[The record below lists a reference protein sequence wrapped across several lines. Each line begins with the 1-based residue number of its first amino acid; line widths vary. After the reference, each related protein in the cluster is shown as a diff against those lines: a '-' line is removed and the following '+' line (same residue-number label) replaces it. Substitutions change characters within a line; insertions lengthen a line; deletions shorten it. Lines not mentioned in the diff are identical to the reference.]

1 MEGSISRDISKH
13 LGFTVYYAVNI
24 AIVCVVHS
32 LSFRGKIR
40 DCCWHINNRAQLAYI
55 IYLHRFSYFSDV
67 I

>member
-1 MEGSISRDISKH
+1 MYLYIMECSISRDISKH

-40 DCCWHINNRAQLAYI
+40 DCCWHINNRAQ
-55 IYLHRFSYFSDV
+55 
-67 I
+67 